1 MDSSFIRKWNGN
13 TIMTVEN
20 ALSNQFLN
28 EVENYSTKSIEATIG
43 KNQEKIDIIRSCKVG
58 WINSKEVKSK
68 VSKIVEIL
76 GKDVFG
82 YDMFEEGIEPI
93 QYTTYSYNKNRLYK
107 DHYNWHM
114 DSSFE
119 DFGNTD
125 RKLSFSLQLSEPEE
139 YGGCNLEFFGA
150 KGLDKNVFRA
160 KGTLVI
166 FPSFMYHKVTPIER
180 GVRKVLVGWVRG
192 PKFK

>member
-20 ALSNQFLN
+20 ALSNQFLD
-28 EVENYSTKSIEATIG
+28 EIENYVPKSIEATVG
-43 KNQEKIDIIRSCKVG
+43 QGLKIDRIRSCKVG

-68 VSKIVEIL
+68 ISKIVKIL
-76 GKDVFG
+76 GNDVFG

-93 QYTTYSYNKNRLYK
+93 QYTTYSYDKNSAHQ
-107 DHYNWHM
+107 DHYTWHM

-119 DFGNTD
+119 DFGGTD

-139 YGGCNLEFFGA
+139 YDGCDLEFFEA
-150 KGLDKNVFRA
+150 KRLEKSVFRA

-166 FPSFMYHKVTPIER
+166 FPSFMYHRVTPIER